1 MDTLTVSA
9 GIIAVVRTIKEV
21 VPTVSG
27 VVTILVAVVL
37 GGLAG
42 YFNIQGLDLVSGV
55 RAGLGAVGV
64 TTVADRIKGT

>member
-55 RAGLGAVGV
+55 IAGLGAVGV
-64 TTVADRIKGT
+64 TTVADRVKGT

>member
-1 MDTLTVSA
+1 LDTLTVSA

-55 RAGLGAVGV
+55 IAGLGAVGV

>member
-9 GIIAVVRTIKEV
+9 GIIAVVRAIKEV
-21 VPTVSG
+21 IPTVNG

-55 RAGLGAVGV
+55 IAGLGAVGV
-64 TTVADRIKGT
+64 TTVADRVKGT

>member
-55 RAGLGAVGV
+55 IAGLGAVGV